1 MISSSTHPAEVHTP
15 EHTPRAIHAFI
26 LLVASGLTVLVTAI
40 LGPSLPQMQAHFS
53 TVPNADYWVPITMT
67 LPLLVMALCSVLA
80 GALADRIGRK
90 RLLVWAT
97 GLYGLVGVAPIF
109 LDTLPAIVISRVAIG
124 ICDAIIMTVS
134 TTMIGDYYFG
144 ERREKLMSLQ
154 TTVAS
159 GSAVLL
165 NMLGGVLGDVGWRA
179 PYAIYAIALI
189 LAPLMA
195 YYLWEPKAGGAADD
209 RDLHVEDGPGVTFRP
224 LLLAGICAV
233 AFLVGIAFLMV
244 PVHAAY
250 LMQAIGVDSAGQ
262 VGFAMALNSVGVV
275 AGTLT
280 FGWIVAPRLRV
291 GAQLA
296 LAVAIAA
303 AGFLLMATAGDY
315 RALTLGIVVN
325 GYGCGLLLPTMVTW
339 NMRELPFAQRGLG
352 TGAFTSCLMFGMFVN
367 PLLVVFLANSLGG
380 RASVIGMGGMVMG
393 GLALFVLVAG
403 WCRRSARRP
412 A

>member
-1 MISSSTHPAEVHTP
+1 MIPSNTQPAAVHTP

-53 TVPNADYWVPITMT
+53 DVLNADYWVPMTMT
-67 LPLLVMALCSVLA
+67 LPLLVMALCSVFA
-80 GALADRIGRK
+80 GAVVDKVGRK
-90 RLLVWAT
+90 RLMVWAT
-97 GLYGLVGVAPIF
+97 GLYGLVGVAPMF
-109 LDTLPAIVISRVAIG
+109 LDTLPAIVVSRVLIG

-134 TTMIGDYYFG
+134 TTMIGDYYYG
-144 ERREKLMSLQ
+144 ERREKFMSLQ

-165 NMLGGVLGDVGWRA
+165 NMLGGMLGGVGWRA
-179 PYAIYAIALI
+179 PYAIYAIALV

-195 YYLWEPKAGGAADD
+195 HYLWEPKAVGSADD
-209 RDLHVEDGPGVTFRP
+209 HDLHVADDPGVSFRP
-224 LLLAGICAV
+224 LQLAGICGI
-233 AFLVGIAFLMV
+233 AFLVGIVFLMV

-250 LMQAIGVDSAGQ
+250 LMQTIGVDSAGQ

-280 FGWIVAPRLRV
+280 FGWGIAPRLRV
-291 GAQLA
+291 GSQLA

-303 AGFLLMATAGDY
+303 VGFLLMATAGDY
-315 RALTLGIVVN
+315 RALTLGVVVN
-325 GYGCGLLLPTMVTW
+325 GFGCGLLLPTMVTW
-339 NMRELPFAQRGLG
+339 NMRELPFAHRGLG
-352 TGAFTSCLMFGMFVN
+352 TGAFTSSLMLGMFVN
-367 PLLVVFLANSLGG
+367 PLLVVFLSNSLGG
-380 RASVIGMGGMVMG
+380 RGRVIGMVALAMG
-393 GLALFVLVAG
+393 GLAIVALAAS
-403 WCRRSARRP
+403 WCRRPARRP